1 MLKRVIDISSQSYI
15 HKRNQQL
22 IIEQDGETVG
32 SVPIEDLGFLILQN
46 PAITI
51 SLSLITACQDN
62 NIVIVFCDEKHLPSS
77 TLLPLFKG
85 HSLHS
90 KILSQQISMKLPA
103 KKRLWK
109 EIVSLKISQ
118 QNKTLER
125 LGKKSERLK
134 KMAQEVRSG
143 DPENIEAQAAKLYWK
158 ILSGGKF
165 RRDVNGSGVN
175 ALLNYGYSICRA
187 LFARA
192 IVAGG
197 LHPTL
202 GLHHHNQYNG
212 LCLADDLMEPCRPWV
227 DFCVVNLLKE
237 GFTEV
242 NLTTKNRL
250 LGLLSVDVSYDK
262 KTTPLM
268 VACQY
273 LIARLKKI
281 YAGGDIKLI
290 YPVYRFKWM

>member
-1 MLKRVIDISSQSYI
+1 MLKRVLDISSQSYI

-22 IIEQDGETVG
+22 IIDQNGETVG
-32 SVPIEDLGFLILQN
+32 SAPIEDLGFLILQH
-46 PAITI
+46 PAITL
-51 SLSLITACQDN
+51 SLSVITACQN
-62 NIVIVFCDEKHLPSS
+62 NNVIIVFCDEKHLPSS

-90 KILSQQISMKLPA
+90 KILSQQISMKLAA

-118 QNKTLER
+118 QHKTLEE
-125 LGKKSERLK
+125 LGKNSERLK
-134 KMAQEVRSG
+134 KMSQKVRSG

-158 ILSGGKF
+158 ELSEGKF
-165 RRDVNGSGVN
+165 KRDVNGNGVN
-175 ALLNYGYSICRA
+175 TLLNYGYSICRA

-227 DFCVVNLLKE
+227 DFCVVNLLNE
-237 GFTEV
+237 GLSEINMV
-242 NLTTKNRL
+242 TKSK
-250 LGLLSVDVSYDK
+250 LLSLLSAEVRYDK
-262 KTTPLM
+262 KTMPLM
-268 VACQY
+268 VACHY
-273 LIARLKKI
+273 FIARLRKI
-281 YAGGDIKLI
+281 YEGEDVKLI
-290 YPVYRFKWM
+290 YPAYSFK

>member
-15 HKRNQQL
+15 HKRNSQL
-22 IIEQDGETVG
+22 IIEQKGEKVA

-46 PAITI
+46 PAITL
-51 SLSLITACQDN
+51 SLNLITACQN
-62 NIVIVFCDEKHLPSS
+62 NNVIIVFCDEKHLPSS

-90 KILSQQISMKLPA
+90 KILSQQILIKLPA

-109 EIVSLKISQ
+109 EIVSHKINQ
-118 QNKTLER
+118 QHRTLEK
-125 LGKKSERLK
+125 LGKKSARLK
-134 KMAQEVRSG
+134 KMSDEVKSG

-158 ILSGGKF
+158 ELFEGKF
-165 RRDVNGSGVN
+165 KRNVNGDGVN

-227 DFCVVNLLKE
+227 DFCVVNLTNE
-237 GFTEV
+237 GFSEV
-242 NLTTKNRL
+242 NTATKNKL
-250 LGLLSVDVSYDK
+250 LGLLSADVKYNK
-262 KTTPLM
+262 KTMPLM

-273 LIARLKKI
+273 FIARLKRI
-281 YAGGDIKLI
+281 YEGEDVRLI
-290 YPVYRFKWM
+290 YPVYPFT

>member
-15 HKRNQQL
+15 HKHNSQL
-22 IIEQDGETVG
+22 IIDQKGETVA

-46 PAITI
+46 PAITL
-51 SLSLITACQDN
+51 SLNLITACQN
-62 NIVIVFCDEKHLPSS
+62 NNVIIVFCDEKHLPSS

-90 KILSQQISMKLPA
+90 KILSQQISIKLPT

-109 EIVSLKISQ
+109 EIVSHKVNQ
-118 QNKTLER
+118 QHRTLEK
-125 LGKKSERLK
+125 LGKTSARLK
-134 KMAQEVRSG
+134 KMSDEVKSG

-158 ILSGGKF
+158 ELSEGKF
-165 RRDVNGSGVN
+165 KRDVNGDGVN

-202 GLHHHNQYNG
+202 GLYHHNQYNG
-212 LCLADDLMEPCRPWV
+212 LCLADDLMEPLRPWV
-227 DFCVVNLLKE
+227 DFCVVNLTNE
-237 GFTEV
+237 GFSEV
-242 NLTTKNRL
+242 NTATKNKL
-250 LGLLSVDVSYDK
+250 LGLLSADVKYNK
-262 KTTPLM
+262 KTMPLM

-273 LIARLKKI
+273 FIARLKKI
-281 YAGGDIKLI
+281 YEGKEVRLI
-290 YPVYRFKWM
+290 YPEYPLE

>member
-1 MLKRVIDISSQSYI
+1 MLKRVIDISSQSYV

-22 IIEQDGETVG
+22 IIEQHGETVG

-46 PAITI
+46 SAITI
-51 SLSLITACQDN
+51 SLSLITACQNN

-118 QNKTLER
+118 QHKTLEE

-134 KMAQEVRSG
+134 KMSQEVRSG

-158 ILSGGKF
+158 ILSGGEF

-212 LCLADDLMEPCRPWV
+212 LCLADDLMEPCRPWI
-227 DFCVVNLLKE
+227 DFCVMNLLNE
-237 GFTEV
+237 GLSEV
-242 NLTTKNRL
+242 NMITKNKL
-250 LGLLSVDVSYDK
+250 LGLLSVDVKYDN
-262 KTTPLM
+262 KTMPLM

-273 LIARLKKI
+273 FIARLKKI
-281 YAGGDIKLI
+281 YEGEKINLI
-290 YPVYRFKWM
+290 YPVYSFK